1 MKELIPLTISLL
13 ITLTI
18 LNILKLSFLPGFI
31 LGSIIWSILHYNI
44 KKFLKGKL

>member
-1 MKELIPLTISLL
+1 MKDLIPLIVSLL
-13 ITLTI
+13 ITLI
-18 LNILKLSFLPGFI
+18 FLNILKLSFLPGFI